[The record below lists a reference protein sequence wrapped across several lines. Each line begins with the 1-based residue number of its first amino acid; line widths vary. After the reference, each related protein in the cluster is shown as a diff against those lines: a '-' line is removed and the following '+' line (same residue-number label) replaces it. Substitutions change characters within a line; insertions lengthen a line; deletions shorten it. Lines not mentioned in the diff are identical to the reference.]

1 MIWRTLMHVF
11 ALEIYAGPLA
21 FEIKLYLVLRGLKL
35 TTHSLSSLS
44 LAPALVGPLAGR

>member
-1 MIWRTLMHVF
+1 MHVF

-21 FEIKLYLVLRGLKL
+21 FEIKLYLVLAGLKL
-35 TTHSLSSLS
+35 TTPSLF